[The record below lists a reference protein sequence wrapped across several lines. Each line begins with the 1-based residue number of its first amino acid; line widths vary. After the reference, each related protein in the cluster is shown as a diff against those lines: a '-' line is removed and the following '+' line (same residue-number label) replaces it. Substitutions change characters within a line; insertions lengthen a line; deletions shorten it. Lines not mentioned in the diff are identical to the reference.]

1 MDRENNLDQT
11 LCESLM
17 ESEPLRVQEPPRK
30 IRRHRR
36 GLEGIPVQT
45 VLVILLVLLL
55 FLTLVPLFITFIM
68 SIKTEV
74 DISANSLWS
83 FPKSGLNIK
92 NNYSKAFTVL
102 SSPLFYTLLMDV
114 GVTVVVMLGSCYVAF
129 LFQWYR
135 FRGNKL
141 LFALFI
147 LPMLVPNV
155 VLLTPTY
162 LVVCNLGLAGRGSTV
177 LGNYF
182 GIILPYLA
190 GNQIASV
197 FMLRVFMRQHPK
209 SLYEAAQI
217 DGANKWNLFVHVCL
231 PLAYPIMMVQGI
243 GIFAAIYNDFLWPA
257 LVFIEHR
264 SDGTIMSILKEKAF
278 NAGGQGARYAMYLV
292 SGIPLIIST
301 AISIKFFVS
310 GDYASGLKM

>member
-1 MDRENNLDQT
+1 MDREYILNQI
-11 LCESLM
+11 LCEALM
-17 ESEPLRVQEPPRK
+17 ESEPLRAQEPPRK
-30 IRRHRR
+30 IRHHRR

-45 VLVILLVLLL
+45 VLVILLLFLL

-68 SIKTEV
+68 STKTV
-74 DISANSLWS
+74 LDISAYPLWS

-92 NNYSKAFTVL
+92 NNYSEAIAVL
-102 SSPLFYTLLMDV
+102 SSPLLYTLLMDV
-114 GVTVVVMLGSCYVAF
+114 GVTVVVMLGSCYIAF

-155 VLLTPTY
+155 VLLSPTY
-162 LVVCNLGLAGRGSTV
+162 LVVFNLGLAGEGSTV

-257 LVFIEHR
+257 LVFNNHR
-264 SDGTIMSILKEKAF
+264 SEGTIIPYLQQEVY
-278 NAGGQGARYAMYLV
+278 NHGQGAKYAMYLV